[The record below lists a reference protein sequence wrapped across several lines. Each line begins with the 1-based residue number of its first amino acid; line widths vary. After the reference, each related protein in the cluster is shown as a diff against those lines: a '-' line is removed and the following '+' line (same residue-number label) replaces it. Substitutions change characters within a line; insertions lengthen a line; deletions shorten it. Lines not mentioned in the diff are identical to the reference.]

1 MKKTKVSKTF
11 IIIAATGLL
20 LILALLAGAVYLT
33 FYSSA
38 NHYFTQEVKLDTATG
53 LGEQQRNDDFEELC
67 EFIEKNIPTLYE
79 YESLYGISYDEIKT
93 YYKDSLKNVGSDFE
107 YYAFIMGFL
116 NNIPS
121 AHLSAH
127 FPSISNIDSVFAE
140 YFVRNKSF
148 TEAQDYWFEVIHN
161 ECQKYYDTKVDMM
174 IFAYYSGEYRGIA
187 EDVENDVYGINRAV
201 LLSVNNIDV
210 NEFIKVNSLITKLKY
225 DYVNNRPFRDVIY
238 FNNYS
243 GEECTVEYINE
254 KGEKCIQ
261 KMYYGA
267 AADLALAYDGSF
279 KKYDENAA
287 NKTDNENT
295 EDETDNE
302 KNNTEKTESYLDI
315 HKDDNADVLYVCI
328 DNFVTPEKYGE
339 NYIAYGEEIK
349 RTIIKSSEG
358 IDNIIIDL
366 RDNGGGQYDNA
377 KAVLSA
383 LSDKELNV
391 SSNLYISENFYDTK
405 NFKSEYKFYFDD
417 ESGLYKANISETI
430 NGIAPEAKNIYLLIS
445 DTTGSA
451 ADNFTWDF
459 KQNKLGTI
467 IGKNNTAGERKG
479 TVGYNFN
486 EISGIY
492 YSYTPYAAMNSDGG
506 FSSVWGTAPDIY
518 IQKNIESYFIR
529 TEMQKNGKDPFTYE
543 NRLEWDN
550 ILIETLEIIK
560 EKEVAGK

>member
-1 MKKTKVSKTF
+1 MRKTKVSKTF
-11 IIIAATGLL
+11 IIIASTGLL
-20 LILALLAGAVYLT
+20 LILALLASAFFFT
-33 FYSSA
+33 FYSPA
-38 NHYFTQEVKLDTATG
+38 DHYFTQEVKLNTATG
-53 LGEQQRNDDFEELC
+53 LSEQQRNDDFEELC

-93 YYKDSLKNVGSDFE
+93 YYKDSLKNVDSDFE
-107 YYAFIMGFL
+107 YYAFIIGFL

-121 AHLSAH
+121 AHLSAD

-161 ECQKYYDTKVDMM
+161 ECKKYYDTKVDRM

-187 EDVENDVYGINRAV
+187 EDIENDVYGINRAV
-201 LLSVNNIDV
+201 LLSVNNIDI

-225 DYVNNRPFRDVIY
+225 DHVNNRPFRDLIY

-254 KGEKCIQ
+254 KGEKCTQ
-261 KMYYGA
+261 KMYYGS

-279 KKYDENAA
+279 KKLDENAA
-287 NKTDNENT
+287 DK
-295 EDETDNE
+295 TDNE

-315 HKDDNADVLYVCI
+315 QKDDNVNVLYVCI
-328 DNFVTPEKYGE
+328 DSFVTPEKYGE

-349 RTIIKSSEG
+349 RTIIKSSKG

-366 RDNGGGQYDNA
+366 RDNAGGQYDNA

-383 LSDKELNV
+383 VSDKELNV
-391 SSNLYISENFYDTK
+391 GSNLYITENCYDTK
-405 NFKSEYKFYFDD
+405 NFKPEYKFYYDD
-417 ESGLYKANISETI
+417 ESGLYKTNISETI
-430 NGIAPEAKNIYLLIS
+430 NGIAPETKNIYLLIS

-479 TVGYNFN
+479 TVGYNYN

-492 YSYTPYAAMNSDGG
+492 YSYTPYAAMNSDRG
-506 FSSVWGTAPDIY
+506 FSSVWGTAPDISS
-518 IQKNIESYFIR
+518 QKNIESYFIR
-529 TEMQKNGKDPFTYE
+529 TEMQKNGEDPYTYE
-543 NRLEWDN
+543 NRLKWDDV
-550 ILIETLEIIK
+550 LIETLEIIK
-560 EKEVAGK
+560 EKENAK